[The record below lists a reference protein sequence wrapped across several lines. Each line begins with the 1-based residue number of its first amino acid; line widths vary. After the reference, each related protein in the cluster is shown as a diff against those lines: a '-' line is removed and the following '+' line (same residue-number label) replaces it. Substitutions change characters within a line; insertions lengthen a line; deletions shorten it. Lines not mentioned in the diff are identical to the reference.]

1 MSDEHTERDGWRCYD
16 DPYYRRA
23 ERHQTVVSVEDDGW
37 IEVAAE
43 EGSGYQRESIRT
55 FLPPSVVDWLVAERI
70 MGIAAGIIALGE
82 WARRCAERQTP
93 PPVCRWCGCEG
104 FLSHYYGCSR
114 PTGAQ

>member
-70 MGIAAGIIALGE
+70 MGIATGIIALGE
-82 WARRCAERQTP
+82 WARRAAERQNW
-93 PPVCRWCGCEG
+93 RRGCPFCNG
-104 FLSHYYGCSR
+104 HGNLHFVTCLR
-114 PTGAQ
+114 PTGAT